1 MDASNVSQYSQKHE
15 EDLKRL
21 KNFRLLD
28 DDFCTKV
35 FEDIECVELLLRI
48 ILKKDNLKVTEVHS
62 QYNMKNL
69 HGRSARLDIYAV
81 DDTDA
86 VLNVEVQRSDRGA
99 VPKRARYHSSLIDAN
114 VTEPGDKYEKLP
126 ESYVIFITEH
136 DIMGAGLPLYHI
148 NRFVEETGN
157 NFGDDSH
164 IIYVNSQIQDGTALG
179 RLMHDFS
186 CTDPSDMNYKI
197 LADRVRFFKSDKEGV
212 LTMCQMLE
220 EMRNETALETT
231 KEFALR
237 LIIRGK
243 DTLEEIAEITLKRDK
258 ENIMTDS
265 KKEKPCPF
273 KLGTSPISVCAPYPL
288 PLPSDAQASRSAWQS
303 LPVSAEV
310 LPIRTLCPSS
320 FCSYFYSRQ

>member
-1 MDASNVSQYSQKHE
+1 MDVSNRFPYNRKHE

-69 HGRSARLDIYAV
+69 QGRSARLDIFAV
-81 DDTDA
+81 DSAGDA
-86 VLNVEVQRSDRGA
+86 LNVEIQRSDRGA
-99 VPKRARYHSSLIDAN
+99 IPKRARYHSSLIDAN

-126 ESYVIFITEH
+126 ESFVIFITEN
-136 DIMGAGLPLYHI
+136 DVMGAGLPIYHI

-157 NFGDDSH
+157 HFGDDAH
-164 IIYVNSQIQDGTALG
+164 IIYVNSQIQDETTLG

-186 CTDPSDMNYKI
+186 CADPSDMNYKI
-197 LADRVRFFKSDKEGV
+197 LADRVRYFKSDEEGV
-212 LTMCQMLE
+212 LIMCRMLE
-220 EMRNETALETT
+220 EMRNETALATT

-243 DTLEEIAEITLKRDK
+243 DTPEEIAEITK
-258 ENIMTDS
+258 
-265 KKEKPCPF
+265 
-273 KLGTSPISVCAPYPL
+273 L
-288 PLPSDAQASRSAWQS
+288 PL
-303 LPVSAEV
+303 AEIKH
-310 LPIRTLCPSS
+310 LKETQQI
-320 FCSYFYSRQ
+320 

>member
-1 MDASNVSQYSQKHE
+1 MDASNISQYSQKHE

-69 HGRSARLDIYAV
+69 QGRSARLDIYAV

-99 VPKRARYHSSLIDAN
+99 VPKRARYYSSLIDAN

-136 DIMGAGLPLYHI
+136 DIMRAGLPLYHI

-157 NFGDDSH
+157 DFGDDSH

-197 LADRVRFFKSDKEGV
+197 LADRVRFF
-212 LTMCQMLE
+212 
-220 EMRNETALETT
+220 
-231 KEFALR
+231 
-237 LIIRGK
+237 
-243 DTLEEIAEITLKRDK
+243 
-258 ENIMTDS
+258 
-265 KKEKPCPF
+265 
-273 KLGTSPISVCAPYPL
+273 
-288 PLPSDAQASRSAWQS
+288 
-303 LPVSAEV
+303 
-310 LPIRTLCPSS
+310 
-320 FCSYFYSRQ
+320 